1 MLVVEDREALAAR
14 RVDQRVV
21 GAEHF
26 VLVGRR
32 DLRGETLLDE
42 KLGGGSASNSAHTAE
57 RDVDGLD
64 HFVTDLASRAVEQ
77 IGGVRVGVA
86 SGRANAVL
94 EALLGERMGDLSL
107 LRVAGGGAWRN
118 GVRQRDRIGAAEPSR
133 RDGPAET

>member
-42 KLGGGSASNSAHTAE
+42 KLGGGIGVELRPHGGE
-57 RDVDGLD
+57 IDVDGLD

-86 SGRANAVL
+86 RGRANAVL
-94 EALLGERMGDLSL
+94 EALLGERMGDLSSC
-107 LRVAGGGAWRN
+107 A
-118 GVRQRDRIGAAEPSR
+118 
-133 RDGPAET
+133 